1 MKREDIKKF
10 FPDATEE
17 QLKGLLDINTADI
30 GKAKGE
36 LEAVKADLEKANGT
50 LKEYETTIADMKK
63 SAEGN
68 EDFKKKFEELEQRI
82 ADEKAEAEK
91 KAKEEAEEA
100 EYSNRFKTVVGEQKW
115 RDALTE
121 KAVYAEF
128 KTALQDETNKGKGD
142 KDILAALTQDK
153 EYFAKDPARVPAFSR
168 GTGFAGGEVDDAA
181 ERQWAYP
188 PRRTKENRKENETWR
203 TALHF
208 SKNTLTC
215 WTRSIRMRPLP
226 LRWTAI

>member
-1 MKREDIKKF
+1 MKREDIKKI

-50 LKEYETTIADMKK
+50 LKEYETTIADLKK

-91 KAKEEAEEA
+91 KAKAEAEEA

-115 RDALTE
+115 RDELTE

-128 KTALQDETNKGKGD
+128 KTALQDEANKGKGD

-153 EYFAKDPARVPAFSR
+153 EYFVKDPARVPAFSR
-168 GTGFAGGEVDDAA
+168 GTGFAGGEVDNAA
-181 ERQWAYP
+181 VRAAMGLSP
-188 PRRTKENRKENETWR
+188 KKD
-203 TALHF
+203 
-208 SKNTLTC
+208 
-215 WTRSIRMRPLP
+215 
-226 LRWTAI
+226 

>member
-1 MKREDIKKF
+1 MKREDIKKI

-36 LEAVKADLEKANGT
+36 IEAVKTDLEKANGT

-128 KTALQDETNKGKGD
+128 KTALQDEANKGKGD

-153 EYFAKDPARVPAFSR
+153 GYFAKDPARVPAFSR

-181 ERQWAYP
+181 VRAAMGLSP
-188 PRRTKENRKENETWR
+188 KKD
-203 TALHF
+203 
-208 SKNTLTC
+208 
-215 WTRSIRMRPLP
+215 
-226 LRWTAI
+226 

>member
-1 MKREDIKKF
+1 MKREDIKKI

-36 LEAVKADLEKANGT
+36 LETVRADLEKANGT
-50 LKEYETTIADMKK
+50 LKECETTIADMKK

-100 EYSNRFKTVVGEQKW
+100 EYSSRFKTVVGEQKW
-115 RDALTE
+115 RDELTE

-128 KTALQDETNKGKGD
+128 KTALQDEANKGKGD

-168 GTGFAGGEVDDAA
+168 GAGFAGGGADDAA
-181 ERQWAYP
+181 VRAAMGLSP
-188 PRRTKENRKENETWR
+188 KKE
-203 TALHF
+203 
-208 SKNTLTC
+208 
-215 WTRSIRMRPLP
+215 
-226 LRWTAI
+226 

>member
-17 QLKGLLDINTADI
+17 QLTGLLDINTADI

-36 LEAVKADLEKANGT
+36 FEAVKTDLEKANGT
-50 LKEYETTIADMKK
+50 LKEYETTIADLKK

-68 EDFKKKFEELEQRI
+68 EDFKKKFEDLEQRI

-128 KTALQDETNKGKGD
+128 KTALQDEANKGKGD

-181 ERQWAYP
+181 VRAAMGLSP
-188 PRRTKENRKENETWR
+188 KKD
-203 TALHF
+203 
-208 SKNTLTC
+208 
-215 WTRSIRMRPLP
+215 
-226 LRWTAI
+226 

>member
-50 LKEYETTIADMKK
+50 LREYETTIADMKK

-68 EDFKKKFEELEQRI
+68 EDFKKKFEDLEQRI
-82 ADEKAEAEK
+82 ADEKAAAEK
-91 KAKEEAEEA
+91 KA

-128 KTALQDETNKGKGD
+128 KTALQDEANKGKGD

-181 ERQWAYP
+181 VRAAMGLSP
-188 PRRTKENRKENETWR
+188 KKD
-203 TALHF
+203 
-208 SKNTLTC
+208 
-215 WTRSIRMRPLP
+215 
-226 LRWTAI
+226 

>member
-1 MKREDIKKF
+1 MKREDIKKI

-30 GKAKGE
+30 GRAKGD
-36 LEAVKADLEKANGT
+36 LETVKADLEKANGT
-50 LKEYETTIADMKK
+50 LKEYETTIADLKK

-168 GTGFAGGEVDDAA
+168 GTGFAGGEADDAA
-181 ERQWAYP
+181 VRAAMGLSA
-188 PRRTKENRKENETWR
+188 KKD
-203 TALHF
+203 
-208 SKNTLTC
+208 
-215 WTRSIRMRPLP
+215 
-226 LRWTAI
+226 

>member
-30 GKAKGE
+30 GKATGE
-36 LEAVKADLEKANGT
+36 FEAVKTDLEKANGT
-50 LKEYETTIADMKK
+50 LKEYETTIADLKK

-68 EDFKKKFEELEQRI
+68 EDFKKKFEDLEQRI
-82 ADEKAEAEK
+82 ADEKTEAEK

-100 EYSNRFKTVVGEQKW
+100 EDSNRFKTVVGEQKW

-128 KTALQDETNKGKGD
+128 KTALQDEANKGKGD

-153 EYFAKDPARVPAFSR
+153 EYFAKDPAKIPAFSR

-181 ERQWAYP
+181 VRAAMGLSP
-188 PRRTKENRKENETWR
+188 KKD
-203 TALHF
+203 
-208 SKNTLTC
+208 
-215 WTRSIRMRPLP
+215 
-226 LRWTAI
+226 

>member
-82 ADEKAEAEK
+82 ADEKAEAER

-100 EYSNRFKTVVGEQKW
+100 EYANRFKTVVGEQKW
-115 RDALTE
+115 RDELTE

-128 KTALQDETNKGKGD
+128 KTALQDEANKGKGD

-181 ERQWAYP
+181 VRAAMGLSP
-188 PRRTKENRKENETWR
+188 KKD
-203 TALHF
+203 
-208 SKNTLTC
+208 
-215 WTRSIRMRPLP
+215 
-226 LRWTAI
+226 

>member
-1 MKREDIKKF
+1 MKREDIKKI

-30 GKAKGE
+30 GRAKGE
-36 LEAVKADLEKANGT
+36 LETVKADLEKANGT
-50 LKEYETTIADMKK
+50 LREYETTIADLKK

-68 EDFKKKFEELEQRI
+68 EDFKKKFEDLEQRI
-82 ADEKAEAEK
+82 ADEKAAAEK
-91 KAKEEAEEA
+91 KAKEEEEEA

-128 KTALQDETNKGKGD
+128 KTALQDEANKGKGD

-181 ERQWAYP
+181 VRAAMGLSP
-188 PRRTKENRKENETWR
+188 KKD
-203 TALHF
+203 
-208 SKNTLTC
+208 
-215 WTRSIRMRPLP
+215 
-226 LRWTAI
+226 

>member
-1 MKREDIKKF
+1 MKREDIKKI

-50 LKEYETTIADMKK
+50 LKEYETTIADLKK

-68 EDFKKKFEELEQRI
+68 EDFKKKFEDLEQRI

-128 KTALQDETNKGKGD
+128 KTALQDEANKGKGD
-142 KDILAALTQDK
+142 KDVLAALTQDK

-181 ERQWAYP
+181 VRAAMGLSP
-188 PRRTKENRKENETWR
+188 KKD
-203 TALHF
+203 
-208 SKNTLTC
+208 
-215 WTRSIRMRPLP
+215 
-226 LRWTAI
+226 

>member
-30 GKAKGE
+30 GKAKGD
-36 LEAVKADLEKANGT
+36 LETVRADLEKANGT

-68 EDFKKKFEELEQRI
+68 EDFKKKFEDLEQRI
-82 ADEKAEAEK
+82 ADEKAEAER

-115 RDALTE
+115 RDELTE

-128 KTALQDETNKGKGD
+128 KTALQDEANKGKGD

-168 GTGFAGGEVDDAA
+168 GTGFTGGEVDDAA
-181 ERQWAYP
+181 VRAAMGLSP
-188 PRRTKENRKENETWR
+188 KKD
-203 TALHF
+203 
-208 SKNTLTC
+208 
-215 WTRSIRMRPLP
+215 
-226 LRWTAI
+226 

>member
-1 MKREDIKKF
+1 MKREDIKKI

-36 LEAVKADLEKANGT
+36 IEAVKTDLEKANGT

-128 KTALQDETNKGKGD
+128 KTALQDEANKGKGD

-181 ERQWAYP
+181 VRAAMGLSP
-188 PRRTKENRKENETWR
+188 KKD
-203 TALHF
+203 
-208 SKNTLTC
+208 
-215 WTRSIRMRPLP
+215 
-226 LRWTAI
+226 

>member
-1 MKREDIKKF
+1 MKREDIKKI

-36 LEAVKADLEKANGT
+36 FEAVKADLEKANGT

-68 EDFKKKFEELEQRI
+68 EDFKKKFEDLEQRI

-91 KAKEEAEEA
+91 KAKAEAEEA

-115 RDALTE
+115 RDELTE

-128 KTALQDETNKGKGD
+128 KTALQDEANKGKGD

-181 ERQWAYP
+181 VRAAMGLSP
-188 PRRTKENRKENETWR
+188 KKD
-203 TALHF
+203 
-208 SKNTLTC
+208 
-215 WTRSIRMRPLP
+215 
-226 LRWTAI
+226 

>member
-30 GKAKGE
+30 GRAKGE
-36 LEAVKADLEKANGT
+36 LETVKADLEKANGT

-68 EDFKKKFEELEQRI
+68 EDFKKKFEDLEQRI

-91 KAKEEAEEA
+91 KAKAEAEEA

-115 RDALTE
+115 RDELTE

-128 KTALQDETNKGKGD
+128 KTALQDEANKGKGD
-142 KDILAALTQDK
+142 KDILAALTQDRNYW
-153 EYFAKDPARVPAFSR
+153 ENPNQPANMAGM
-168 GTGFAGGEVDDAA
+168 GTNVNTNSANPFNFHFAGVRAKE
-181 ERQWAYP
+181 
-188 PRRTKENRKENETWR
+188 TK
-203 TALHF
+203 
-208 SKNTLTC
+208 
-215 WTRSIRMRPLP
+215 
-226 LRWTAI
+226 

>member
-1 MKREDIKKF
+1 MKREDIKKI

-36 LEAVKADLEKANGT
+36 LETVRADLEKANGT
-50 LKEYETTIADMKK
+50 LREYETTIADMKK

-68 EDFKKKFEELEQRI
+68 EDFKKKFEDLEQRI
-82 ADEKAEAEK
+82 ADEKAAAEK

-128 KTALQDETNKGKGD
+128 KTALQDEANKGKGD
-142 KDILAALTQDK
+142 KDVLAALTQDK

-181 ERQWAYP
+181 VRAAMGLSP
-188 PRRTKENRKENETWR
+188 KKD
-203 TALHF
+203 
-208 SKNTLTC
+208 
-215 WTRSIRMRPLP
+215 
-226 LRWTAI
+226 

>member
-1 MKREDIKKF
+1 MKREDIKKI

-36 LEAVKADLEKANGT
+36 LETVRADLEKANGT
-50 LKEYETTIADMKK
+50 LKEYETTIADLKK

-91 KAKEEAEEA
+91 KAKAEAEEA

-128 KTALQDETNKGKGD
+128 KTALQDEANKGKGD

-181 ERQWAYP
+181 VRAAMGLSP
-188 PRRTKENRKENETWR
+188 KKE
-203 TALHF
+203 
-208 SKNTLTC
+208 
-215 WTRSIRMRPLP
+215 
-226 LRWTAI
+226 

>member
-1 MKREDIKKF
+1 MKREDIKKI

-30 GKAKGE
+30 GRAKGE
-36 LEAVKADLEKANGT
+36 LETVKADLEKANGT

-115 RDALTE
+115 RDELTE

-128 KTALQDETNKGKGD
+128 KTALQDEANKGKGD

-168 GTGFAGGEVDDAA
+168 GTGFAGGAADDAA
-181 ERQWAYP
+181 VRAAMGLSP
-188 PRRTKENRKENETWR
+188 KKD
-203 TALHF
+203 
-208 SKNTLTC
+208 
-215 WTRSIRMRPLP
+215 
-226 LRWTAI
+226 

>member
-36 LEAVKADLEKANGT
+36 LETVKADLEKANGT

-115 RDALTE
+115 RDELTE

-128 KTALQDETNKGKGD
+128 KTALQDEANKGKGD

-181 ERQWAYP
+181 VRAAMGLSP
-188 PRRTKENRKENETWR
+188 KKD
-203 TALHF
+203 
-208 SKNTLTC
+208 
-215 WTRSIRMRPLP
+215 
-226 LRWTAI
+226 

>member
-1 MKREDIKKF
+1 MKREDIKKI

-36 LEAVKADLEKANGT
+36 FEAVKADLEKANGT

-100 EYSNRFKTVVGEQKW
+100 EYANRFKTVVGEQKW

-128 KTALQDETNKGKGD
+128 KTALQDEANKGKGD

-153 EYFAKDPARVPAFSR
+153 GYFAKDPARVPAFSR
-168 GTGFAGGEVDDAA
+168 GTGFAGGGVDDAA
-181 ERQWAYP
+181 VRAAMGLSP
-188 PRRTKENRKENETWR
+188 KKD
-203 TALHF
+203 
-208 SKNTLTC
+208 
-215 WTRSIRMRPLP
+215 
-226 LRWTAI
+226 

>member
-36 LEAVKADLEKANGT
+36 LEAVKADLEKTNGT
-50 LKEYETTIADMKK
+50 LREYETTIADMKK

-100 EYSNRFKTVVGEQKW
+100 EYANRFKTVVGEQKW
-115 RDALTE
+115 RDELTE

-128 KTALQDETNKGKGD
+128 KTALQDEANKGKGD

-181 ERQWAYP
+181 VRAAMGLSP
-188 PRRTKENRKENETWR
+188 KKD
-203 TALHF
+203 
-208 SKNTLTC
+208 
-215 WTRSIRMRPLP
+215 
-226 LRWTAI
+226 

>member
-1 MKREDIKKF
+1 MKREDIKKI

-50 LKEYETTIADMKK
+50 LREYETTIADLKK

-91 KAKEEAEEA
+91 KAKAEAEEA

-115 RDALTE
+115 RDELTE

-128 KTALQDETNKGKGD
+128 KTALQDEANKGKGD

-181 ERQWAYP
+181 VRAAMGLSP
-188 PRRTKENRKENETWR
+188 KKD
-203 TALHF
+203 
-208 SKNTLTC
+208 
-215 WTRSIRMRPLP
+215 
-226 LRWTAI
+226 

>member
-1 MKREDIKKF
+1 MKREDIKKI

-36 LEAVKADLEKANGT
+36 LETVRADLEKANGT
-50 LKEYETTIADMKK
+50 LREYETTIADMKK

-68 EDFKKKFEELEQRI
+68 EDFKKKFEDLEQRI
-82 ADEKAEAEK
+82 ADEKAEAER

-115 RDALTE
+115 RDELTE

-168 GTGFAGGEVDDAA
+168 GTGFAGGGVDDAA
-181 ERQWAYP
+181 VRAAMGLSP
-188 PRRTKENRKENETWR
+188 KKD
-203 TALHF
+203 
-208 SKNTLTC
+208 
-215 WTRSIRMRPLP
+215 
-226 LRWTAI
+226 

>member
-1 MKREDIKKF
+1 MKREDIKKI

-128 KTALQDETNKGKGD
+128 KTALQDEANKGKGD

-181 ERQWAYP
+181 VRAAMGLSP
-188 PRRTKENRKENETWR
+188 KKE
-203 TALHF
+203 
-208 SKNTLTC
+208 
-215 WTRSIRMRPLP
+215 
-226 LRWTAI
+226 

>member
-36 LEAVKADLEKANGT
+36 LETVRADLEKANGT
-50 LKEYETTIADMKK
+50 LNEYETTIADLKK

-68 EDFKKKFEELEQRI
+68 EDFKKKFENLEQRI

-128 KTALQDETNKGKGD
+128 KTALQDEANKGKGD

-181 ERQWAYP
+181 VRAAMGLSP
-188 PRRTKENRKENETWR
+188 KKD
-203 TALHF
+203 
-208 SKNTLTC
+208 
-215 WTRSIRMRPLP
+215 
-226 LRWTAI
+226 

>member
-1 MKREDIKKF
+1 MKREDIKKI

-30 GKAKGE
+30 GRAKGE
-36 LEAVKADLEKANGT
+36 LETVKADLEKANGT
-50 LKEYETTIADMKK
+50 LKEYETTIADLKK

-68 EDFKKKFEELEQRI
+68 EDFKKKFEDLEQRI
-82 ADEKAEAEK
+82 ADEKAEAER

-100 EYSNRFKTVVGEQKW
+100 EYSSRFKTVVGEQKW
-115 RDALTE
+115 RDELTE

-128 KTALQDETNKGKGD
+128 KTALQDEANKGKGD

-181 ERQWAYP
+181 VRAAMGLSP
-188 PRRTKENRKENETWR
+188 KKD
-203 TALHF
+203 
-208 SKNTLTC
+208 
-215 WTRSIRMRPLP
+215 
-226 LRWTAI
+226 

>member
-1 MKREDIKKF
+1 MKREDIKKI

-68 EDFKKKFEELEQRI
+68 EDFKKKFEDLEQRI

-91 KAKEEAEEA
+91 KAKAEAEEA

-128 KTALQDETNKGKGD
+128 KTALQDEANKGKGD

-181 ERQWAYP
+181 VRAAMGLSP
-188 PRRTKENRKENETWR
+188 KKD
-203 TALHF
+203 
-208 SKNTLTC
+208 
-215 WTRSIRMRPLP
+215 
-226 LRWTAI
+226 

>member
-36 LEAVKADLEKANGT
+36 LEAVKVDLEKANGT
-50 LKEYETTIADMKK
+50 LREYETTIADMKK

-82 ADEKAEAEK
+82 ADEKAEAER

-128 KTALQDETNKGKGD
+128 KTALQDEANKGKGD

-181 ERQWAYP
+181 VRAAMGLSP
-188 PRRTKENRKENETWR
+188 KKD
-203 TALHF
+203 
-208 SKNTLTC
+208 
-215 WTRSIRMRPLP
+215 
-226 LRWTAI
+226 

>member
-1 MKREDIKKF
+1 MKREDIKKI

-30 GKAKGE
+30 GKAKGD
-36 LEAVKADLEKANGT
+36 LETVKADLEKANGT
-50 LKEYETTIADMKK
+50 LREYETTIADMKK

-68 EDFKKKFEELEQRI
+68 EDFKKKFEDLEQRI
-82 ADEKAEAEK
+82 ADEKAEAER

-128 KTALQDETNKGKGD
+128 KTALQDEANKGKGD

-181 ERQWAYP
+181 VRAAMGLSP
-188 PRRTKENRKENETWR
+188 KKD
-203 TALHF
+203 
-208 SKNTLTC
+208 
-215 WTRSIRMRPLP
+215 
-226 LRWTAI
+226 

>member
-1 MKREDIKKF
+1 MKREDIKKI

-36 LEAVKADLEKANGT
+36 FEAVKTELEKANGT
-50 LKEYETTIADMKK
+50 LKEYETTIAELKK

-128 KTALQDETNKGKGD
+128 KTVLQDEANKGKGD

-181 ERQWAYP
+181 VRAAMGLSP
-188 PRRTKENRKENETWR
+188 KKD
-203 TALHF
+203 
-208 SKNTLTC
+208 
-215 WTRSIRMRPLP
+215 
-226 LRWTAI
+226 

>member
-1 MKREDIKKF
+1 MKREDIKKI

-68 EDFKKKFEELEQRI
+68 EDFKKKFEDLEQRI
-82 ADEKAEAEK
+82 ADEKAEAER

-128 KTALQDETNKGKGD
+128 KTALQDEANKGKGD

-168 GTGFAGGEVDDAA
+168 GTGFVGGGADDAA
-181 ERQWAYP
+181 VRAAMGLSP
-188 PRRTKENRKENETWR
+188 KKE
-203 TALHF
+203 
-208 SKNTLTC
+208 
-215 WTRSIRMRPLP
+215 
-226 LRWTAI
+226 

>member
-36 LEAVKADLEKANGT
+36 FEAVKTDLEKANGT
-50 LKEYETTIADMKK
+50 LKEYETTIADLKK

-68 EDFKKKFEELEQRI
+68 EDFKKKFEDLEQRI

-128 KTALQDETNKGKGD
+128 KTALQDEANKGKGD

-153 EYFAKDPARVPAFSR
+153 EYFAKDPARVPVFSR

-181 ERQWAYP
+181 VRAAMGLSL
-188 PRRTKENRKENETWR
+188 KKD
-203 TALHF
+203 
-208 SKNTLTC
+208 
-215 WTRSIRMRPLP
+215 
-226 LRWTAI
+226 

>member
-1 MKREDIKKF
+1 MKREDIKKI

-36 LEAVKADLEKANGT
+36 LETVKADLEKANGT
-50 LKEYETTIADMKK
+50 LKEYETTIADLKK
-63 SAEGN
+63 SAECN
-68 EDFKKKFEELEQRI
+68 EDFKKKFEDLEQRI

-100 EYSNRFKTVVGEQKW
+100 ECSNRFKTVVGEQKW
-115 RDALTE
+115 RDELTE

-128 KTALQDETNKGKGD
+128 KTALQDEANKGKGD

-181 ERQWAYP
+181 VRAAMGLSP
-188 PRRTKENRKENETWR
+188 KKD
-203 TALHF
+203 
-208 SKNTLTC
+208 
-215 WTRSIRMRPLP
+215 
-226 LRWTAI
+226 

>member
-1 MKREDIKKF
+1 MKREDIKKI

-153 EYFAKDPARVPAFSR
+153 EYFAKDPARVPSFSR

-181 ERQWAYP
+181 VRAAMGLSP
-188 PRRTKENRKENETWR
+188 KKD
-203 TALHF
+203 
-208 SKNTLTC
+208 
-215 WTRSIRMRPLP
+215 
-226 LRWTAI
+226 

>member
-1 MKREDIKKF
+1 MKREDIKKI

-36 LEAVKADLEKANGT
+36 LETVKANLEKANGT
-50 LKEYETTIADMKK
+50 LREYETTIADMKK

-100 EYSNRFKTVVGEQKW
+100 EYANRFKTVVGEQKW

-128 KTALQDETNKGKGD
+128 KTALQDEANKGKGD

-181 ERQWAYP
+181 VRAAMGLSP
-188 PRRTKENRKENETWR
+188 KKD
-203 TALHF
+203 
-208 SKNTLTC
+208 
-215 WTRSIRMRPLP
+215 
-226 LRWTAI
+226 